1 MGSVIG
7 QRGSIIKE
15 IRALTTPD
23 IKIHEQ
29 EDGATY
35 RKLHVAGELTFFCRV
50 SPKVE
55 RVLIEHKRKLLDR
68 SKLSFYC
75 SS

>member
-1 MGSVIG
+1 MIG

-29 EDGATY
+29 EEGVSY
-35 RKLHVAGELTFFCRV
+35 RKLHIAGKPSNEIMV
-50 SPKVE
+50 N
-55 RVLIEHKRKLLDR
+55 
-68 SKLSFYC
+68 LSIIFL
-75 SS
+75 SL

>member
-1 MGSVIG
+1 MIG

-29 EDGATY
+29 EEGVSY
-35 RKLHVAGELTFFCRV
+35 RKLHIAGKPSNEIMV
-50 SPKVE
+50 N
-55 RVLIEHKRKLLDR
+55 
-68 SKLSFYC
+68 LS
-75 SS
+75 

>member
-1 MGSVIG
+1 MIG

-29 EDGATY
+29 EEGVSY
-35 RKLHVAGELTFFCRV
+35 RKLHIAGKLNERIETNRFTFEDLT
-50 SPKVE
+50 SPI
-55 RVLIEHKRKLLDR
+55 L
-68 SKLSFYC
+68 
-75 SS
+75 

>member
-1 MGSVIG
+1 MAFQMGSVIG

-15 IRALTTPD
+15 IRALTTQD

-35 RKLHVAGELTFFCRV
+35 RKLHVAGEFGL
-50 SPKVE
+50 
-55 RVLIEHKRKLLDR
+55 
-68 SKLSFYC
+68 
-75 SS
+75 

>member
-35 RKLHVAGELTFFCRV
+35 RKLHVAGEQNLNKEKNLMNKF
-50 SPKVE
+50 
-55 RVLIEHKRKLLDR
+55 
-68 SKLSFYC
+68 
-75 SS
+75 